1 MNLQLRPNSDIH
13 NPSNELYK
21 DVLRKYLN
29 TLQPPPVYENHIT
42 SKKLAVMIE
51 PRYDEITMAV
61 LYNFMHFMAPQ
72 DDPTSEYSQGWN
84 FMFIS
89 YSGNEMAVKQRFPN
103 MKFIA
108 LDEKY
113 IEMRQGV
120 PNITI
125 QSYNEI
131 LMSMNFWSKTIPD
144 RYEKVCIFQRD
155 CIMYRPF
162 SRIYEMYSFAGATYG
177 DIITDA
183 EFLKSTT
190 FFSGGINGG
199 FSIRNRAHMIMCIHT
214 ITVDHI
220 KKYREVQASTMRD
233 VFEAKYGLSKKR
245 VIDFNFS
252 LANEDVYFINACEI
266 LGLLMPDLLHCD
278 GLAIEMSTREIST
291 DKTSVYHG
299 WDKSYH
305 SRNVAIKRLGQTEL
319 FAAFVA
325 EETKQIPKVVNEQ
338 SKTSPVYVLPEN
350 LCD

>member
-1 MNLQLRPNSDIH
+1 
-13 NPSNELYK
+13 
-21 DVLRKYLN
+21 
-29 TLQPPPVYENHIT
+29 
-42 SKKLAVMIE
+42 
-51 PRYDEITMAV
+51 
-61 LYNFMHFMAPQ
+61 
-72 DDPTSEYSQGWN
+72 
-84 FMFIS
+84 
-89 YSGNEMAVKQRFPN
+89 
-103 MKFIA
+103 
-108 LDEKY
+108 
-113 IEMRQGV
+113 
-120 PNITI
+120 
-125 QSYNEI
+125 
-131 LMSMNFWSKTIPD
+131 
-144 RYEKVCIFQRD
+144 
-155 CIMYRPF
+155 
-162 SRIYEMYSFAGATYG
+162 
-177 DIITDA
+177 
-183 EFLKSTT
+183 
-190 FFSGGINGG
+190 
-199 FSIRNRAHMIMCIHT
+199 MIMCIHT

>member
-1 MNLQLRPNSDIH
+1 
-13 NPSNELYK
+13 
-21 DVLRKYLN
+21 
-29 TLQPPPVYENHIT
+29 
-42 SKKLAVMIE
+42 
-51 PRYDEITMAV
+51 
-61 LYNFMHFMAPQ
+61 
-72 DDPTSEYSQGWN
+72 
-84 FMFIS
+84 MFIS

-190 FFSGGINGG
+190 FFQEELMADFRYVI
-199 FSIRNRAHMIMCIHT
+199 AHI
-214 ITVDHI
+214 
-220 KKYREVQASTMRD
+220 
-233 VFEAKYGLSKKR
+233 
-245 VIDFNFS
+245 
-252 LANEDVYFINACEI
+252 
-266 LGLLMPDLLHCD
+266 
-278 GLAIEMSTREIST
+278 
-291 DKTSVYHG
+291 
-299 WDKSYH
+299 
-305 SRNVAIKRLGQTEL
+305 
-319 FAAFVA
+319 
-325 EETKQIPKVVNEQ
+325 
-338 SKTSPVYVLPEN
+338 
-350 LCD
+350 